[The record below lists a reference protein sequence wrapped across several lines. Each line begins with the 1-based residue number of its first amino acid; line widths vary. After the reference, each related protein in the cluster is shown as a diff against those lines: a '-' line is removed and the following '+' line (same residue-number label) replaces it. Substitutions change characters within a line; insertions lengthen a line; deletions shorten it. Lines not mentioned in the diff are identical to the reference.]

1 MIIFISIL
9 LLINLYFIIQIW
21 RVIRN
26 VYFFRKLGI
35 SLDRES
41 FYIYRGPIMSDST
54 KDENKKDCT
63 IISREYLNY
72 SCKGSE
78 KDAINIINRD
88 YNMNEFLRQ
97 IRQYSL

>member
-1 MIIFISIL
+1 
-9 LLINLYFIIQIW
+9 
-21 RVIRN
+21 
-26 VYFFRKLGI
+26 
-35 SLDRES
+35 
-41 FYIYRGPIMSDST
+41 MSDST